1 MQKLLKLYL
10 LDYLKKS
17 IMVIIGAV
25 LFGTIILSPIA
36 ESMEERIIYINWASY
51 IALYGLFFYNYP
63 LSGITKWSM
72 NVPINRSELIIFN
85 IIFQALK
92 LIITS
97 IYLIVIGGLQAIIY
111 PDIIA
116 NSKIIKYQKAV
127 SALSTN
133 LRVTDLISWPM
144 SSSYL
149 MIGILLTIFFISFIF
164 NVAPYGP
171 FKNFNPT
178 NENIKDWV
186 KYLYYKYKKQ
196 VILVIIILVCLA
208 GLKQYY
214 YSKAFLGALS
224 ITGVL
229 FLVYRTYHKVL
240 LFSNQTHKYFTICS
254 LLIFTFSWFSFLKY
268 SNYVLSSNKLSTAKK
283 ISEFEFQGKLLIPTK
298 EEHLIKLLE
307 DTNLCLQ
314 DINKISDLSTKFFPK
329 KFYKNISNKID
340 GYPHFNHMLTNI
352 NFNNIVLK
360 KSQKCGLTSFLGLFD
375 LQKISFKN
383 MSQYLDRWEELSIN
397 NNRDQ
402 LRLYKK
408 LKPFPFKL
416 KHYKSFLSNKNQ
428 IKIYLALKYIENSN
442 NQKLK
447 KHLLENITNLNS
459 ENTFIAST
467 ILSKQ
472 ACRTIS
478 SVDLISKNNIYVNHS
493 TCGHQVKI
501 ENILLL

>member
-17 IMVIIGAV
+17 IMVVIGAI
-25 LFGTIILSPIA
+25 LFGSIILSPIA
-36 ESMEERIIYINWASY
+36 ESVEERIIYINWASY

-72 NVPINRSELIIFN
+72 NVPINRSELIFFN

-97 IYLIVIGGLQAIIY
+97 LYLVIIGGMQAIIY

-116 NSKIIKYQKAV
+116 NSKFLKYQKAV
-127 SALSTN
+127 SALSSN

-178 NENIKDWV
+178 NENIKDWI

-196 VILVIIILVCLA
+196 VVLVILMLVLLI
-208 GLKQYY
+208 GLRQYY

-229 FLVYRTYHKVL
+229 YLVYRTYHKVL
-240 LFSNQTHKYFTICS
+240 LFSNQTHKYFFILS
-254 LLIFTFSWFSFLKY
+254 ILIFSISWVSFLRY
-268 SNYVLSSNKLSTAKK
+268 SNYVLKSTTLSTAKK

-298 EEHLIKLLE
+298 EKHLIKLLE
-307 DTNLCLQ
+307 DTSLCLE
-314 DINKISDLSTKFFPK
+314 DINKIADLSTVFFPK

-352 NFNNIVLK
+352 NFNSLVLK

-375 LQKISFKN
+375 LQEISFN
-383 MSQYLDRWEELSIN
+383 DMSKYLDRWEELSVN

-402 LRLYKK
+402 YMLYQRIKS
-408 LKPFPFKL
+408 FPFKL
-416 KHYKSFLSNKNQ
+416 KHYKLFLSSKNQ
-428 IKIYLALKYIENSN
+428 IKIYLALKYIENTN

-447 KHLLENITNLNS
+447 NYLLQNITNLNS

-467 ILSKQ
+467 ILTKQ

-478 SVDLISKNNIYVNHS
+478 SVDLIKQNNIYVNYS
-493 TCGHQVKI
+493 TCGHQLKI
-501 ENILLL
+501 ENILLF